1 MGPGVRGLGSQ
12 SQFGHLEM
20 EVKVGH
26 RALLR
31 YRGSRLCRAVAAEVG
46 ELAWYKGDIRQP
58 EFCVLWLF
66 S

>member
-1 MGPGVRGLGSQ
+1 MGPGVQGLGSQ
-12 SQFGHLEM
+12 FRFGHLEL

-31 YRGSRLCRAVAAEVG
+31 CRGSRLCRAVAAEVG
-46 ELAWYKGDIRQP
+46 ELAWNKGDIRQP